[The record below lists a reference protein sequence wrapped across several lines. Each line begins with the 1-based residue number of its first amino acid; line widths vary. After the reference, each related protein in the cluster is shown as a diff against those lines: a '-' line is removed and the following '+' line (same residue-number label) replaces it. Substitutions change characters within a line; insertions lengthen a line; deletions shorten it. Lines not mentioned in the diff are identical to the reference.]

1 MRINAKVG
9 KLRLNLETLRALD
22 KPELENVIGG
32 AASANLSCIETS
44 CNGCNTKNTCTTRYC

>member
-32 AASANLSCIETS
+32 ASANLSCIETS

>member
-1 MRINAKVG
+1 MRINAKVK

-22 KPELENVIGG
+22 KPELENVVGG
-32 AASANLSCIETS
+32 ASANLSCIETS